1 MFQSKTYSRKRPLL
15 TAFLLFGFGI
25 IFAKEVNIP
34 FSVILF
40 LVIIFSLSLFLPSI
54 KKRKPF
60 FIVLSML
67 VFILGMATY
76 INFNTLPKAHISYL
90 LKTPDPQYYIRGI
103 IRSAPSYTWQ
113 RWGKR
118 RCRFLF
124 KATGYKQGSLWLK
137 VKGLS
142 EAEIEDNEID
152 YYYGDD
158 ILVFGTVKSP
168 PDFTKKNGFSY
179 AKYLKAKGIY
189 TLIDIKND
197 DNITAVEKNIGF
209 SIKRPIYSVRRGI
222 ERRFKLYLP
231 YPDNTLIGAMLVASR
246 YSVPKKLRE
255 LFVKTGTVHILSVSG
270 LHVAIISAILF
281 FLLKVFCLSRK
292 ASSIIIILFLAGYVV
307 IAQERAPI
315 LRASIMITVYLLS
328 YILDR
333 DFDIYTALSL
343 AGIIILLIN
352 PMQVFAAGFVLSFS
366 CIFSL
371 VYLTPKLEA
380 LFAYRLKENASS
392 VAMRYVLKIPQYI
405 RRLLFASTAVFIGV
419 WPITAIYF
427 KIISPVSIV
436 ANIFIV
442 PLLGVILSL
451 SMVLACMPIFL
462 KPIAAIFAYLLHGLF
477 VAVLKVLTL
486 LASVPFAYFH
496 ISDIPLYMVV
506 FYYLFIYIV
515 VRLLSNRNIE

>member
-1 MFQSKTYSRKRPLL
+1 MSQNKVSLRKRPLL

-25 IFAKEVNIP
+25 IFAEKINTP
-34 FSVILF
+34 FGIILI
-40 LVIIFSLSLFLPSI
+40 LVFTLFLSLFLI
-54 KKRKPF
+54 NAKARKPF
-60 FIVLSML
+60 FMVLSML

-76 INFNTLPKAHISYL
+76 INFNTLPKGHVSYL
-90 LKTPDPQYYIRGI
+90 LKSPNPQRYIRGI
-103 IRSAPSYTWQ
+103 IKSAPIYTWQ

-124 KATGYKQGSLWLK
+124 KATSYKQGNLWLR

-142 EAEIEDNEID
+142 EVEIEDNEID

-158 ILVFGTVKSP
+158 IVVFGIVKSP
-168 PDFTKKNGFSY
+168 PGFTKKNSFSY

-189 TLIDIKND
+189 TFISIKND
-197 DNITAVEKNIGF
+197 DNIAVAEKESKF
-209 SIKRPIYSVRRGI
+209 SIKRPIYNIRRGI

-231 YPDNTLIGAMLVASR
+231 YPDNTLISAMLVASR
-246 YSVPKKLRE
+246 YSVPKQLRE

-270 LHVAIISAILF
+270 LHVAIISVILF
-281 FLLKVFCLSRK
+281 FLLKAFYLSRK
-292 ASSIIIILFLAGYVV
+292 ASSAIIIIFLAIYVV

-315 LRASIMITVYLLS
+315 LRASIMITTYLLS

-352 PMQVFAAGFVLSFS
+352 PMQIFGAGFILSFS

-380 LFAYRLKENASS
+380 LFAHRLKKSASP
-392 VAMRYVLKIPQYI
+392 VARRYLSRILQHIK
-405 RRLLFASTAVFIGV
+405 RLLFASTAVFIGV

-436 ANIFIV
+436 ANIFII
-442 PLLGVILSL
+442 PLLGIILSL
-451 SMVLACMPIFL
+451 SMALACIPIFL
-462 KPIAAIFAYLLHGLF
+462 KPIAFIFAYLLHGLL
-477 VAVLKVLTL
+477 VVVLKVLTL
-486 LASVPFAYFH
+486 LASVPFAYFY
-496 ISDIPLYMVV
+496 ISDIPLYMIAL
-506 FYYLFIYIV
+506 YYLFVYIV
-515 VRLLSNRNIE
+515 VRLLLDRNMM